1 MLTWAQNQCLH
12 FREVS
17 REMKQAVGNNT
28 GHGFQEQRQEVK
40 HLVHKTSCLIL
51 SSDINRRA

>member
-1 MLTWAQNQCLH
+1 MLTWLQNQCLH
-12 FREVS
+12 FREVAQE
-17 REMKQAVGNNT
+17 RKHGAGNNM